1 MTAFFYALVLPD
13 PKEKPLAEN
22 QLTALDALDRLTNEH
37 RNNFEREGKDP
48 DDAKVT
54 EKLWREQLGD
64 IESYTYR
71 NIKAGLV
78 KRGLISLEDG
88 FVHLN

>member
-13 PKEKPLAEN
+13 PKEKQLAEN